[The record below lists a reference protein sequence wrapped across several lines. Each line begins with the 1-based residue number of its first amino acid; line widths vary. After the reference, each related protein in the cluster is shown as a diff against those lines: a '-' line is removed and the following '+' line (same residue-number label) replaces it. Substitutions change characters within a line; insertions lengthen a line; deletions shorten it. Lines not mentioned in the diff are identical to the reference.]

1 MNLDKFIVAAVITSG
16 LLALGAQTVSA
27 QSIIVTVP
35 FDFSAGD
42 QVFPVG
48 TYQFTSLSEWSL
60 SIRNVK
66 SEGEKFLTVRPKQN
80 GSRASRSSIVF
91 HNSKGQKILEAV
103 YVPESDMGAELPPHA
118 NASLKLRSLVQT
130 RQSDELD
137 RLALTY
143 RRRSD

>member
-1 MNLDKFIVAAVITSG
+1 MNLDKFKVICARGIVAAAITRG
-16 LLALGAQTVSA
+16 LFASA
-27 QSIIVTVP
+27 QSVIVTVP

-48 TYQFTSLSEWSL
+48 TYQFTSLSAWSL

-66 SEGEKFLTVRPKQN
+66 SGGEKFFTVRPQQN

-103 YVPESDMGAELPPHA
+103 YVPESDMGAELLPHA
-118 NASLKLRSLVQT
+118 DASPKLRSLVQNAT
-130 RQSDELD
+130 IR
-137 RLALTY
+137 
-143 RRRSD
+143 